1 MTVGGNLIT
10 MADKTDEL
18 LTNYYSGVIDS
29 LIYLR
34 RMELQWQP
42 HDDDNIGASRA
53 INKISRPFDDLV
65 IKYESDPV
73 LHELRNQRDT
83 IKRIEASWDETTRD
97 IVHMHYDRRDR
108 LTWLL
113 ISLRMNLSERTCR
126 SYQKGFKDSVS
137 EALTGLNIA
146 V

>member
-1 MTVGGNLIT
+1 

-29 LIYLR
+29 LITLR

-42 HDDDNIGASRA
+42 QDDDNIGGGRA
-53 INKISRPFDDLV
+53 TNKVTRPLDDLLT
-65 IKYESDPV
+65 KYESDQV

-83 IKRIEASWDETTRD
+83 IKRIEASWDDTTRE
-97 IVHMHYDRRDR
+97 IVRMHYDRRDR

-126 SYQKGFKDSVS
+126 SYQKAFKDSVG
-137 EALTGLNIA
+137 EALTGLNTA